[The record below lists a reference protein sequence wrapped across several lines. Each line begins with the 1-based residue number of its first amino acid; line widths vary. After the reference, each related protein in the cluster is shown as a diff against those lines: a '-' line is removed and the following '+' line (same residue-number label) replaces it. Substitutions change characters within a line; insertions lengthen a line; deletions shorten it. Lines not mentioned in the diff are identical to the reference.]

1 MKKIFLFVVASLLL
15 FSNAGMASS
24 VAGKVGITARGGV
37 GYFLNNEFTDTA
49 AANWNVDKTIKGGT
63 GWTGGGGIMYGI
75 TDNLSV
81 DFDVIYSQVEVTMTP
96 VGGSNAVFGKGKT
109 IDISLGAQW
118 RFMPKSAFVP
128 YLGAGVDFMI
138 NKFDLYDAYSTPGE
152 SLDVD
157 NTYGGHLNLGA
168 DYFITPNIAL
178 NAEFRYLYSTS
189 GDMKRKYPGDPEIV
203 AATYSPSNISG
214 FAGIRFF
221 FP

>member
-15 FSNAGMASS
+15 FSSVATASS
-24 VAGKVGITARGGV
+24 VAGKVGITARGGS
-37 GYFLNNEFTDTA
+37 GYFFNNEFTDA
-49 AANWNVDKTIKGGT
+49 AAAHWGVEGKIKGGT
-63 GWTGGGGIMYGI
+63 GWTGGGGVMYGI

-81 DFDVIYSQVEVTMTP
+81 DFDVIYSQVEVTMTTL
-96 VGGSNAVFGKGKT
+96 GGVDHVFGRGKT
-109 IDISLGAQW
+109 IDFSFGAQW

-128 YLGAGVDFMI
+128 YAGAGVDFMI

-152 SLDVD
+152 SLEID

-189 GDMKRKYPGDPEIV
+189 GDMKRKYAGDPDVV
-203 AATYSPSNISG
+203 AATYSPGNVSA